1 MKRILII
8 DDNPEYRE
16 TLQELLSVIDG
27 EEVRVVQ
34 AQDGFDGLL
43 KIKNEKFNVIICD
56 NHMPKKT
63 GLDLIE
69 DLITTHKMPTN
80 RFILVSGSLT
90 KPEVELV
97 IKLKIKTVLTKPVDF
112 NRLLEKV
119 KLSLTSDIP

>member
-1 MKRILII
+1 MKSILII